1 MGCESCGSGDG
12 KPKGC
17 KSNGDCS
24 TGGCNKLNTFDWLK
38 TYDITDVDG
47 YNVMEVSFKAGSHKY
62 FYTKPD
68 HLDVGTG
75 DMVVVDTGNGYDVGQ
90 ISLSGELVRLQ
101 LKKKNISQKN
111 SFNKIVR
118 LATEKDISS
127 IDKARDVEKNTLV
140 RARAIARSLNLDMKI
155 SDIEYQADLK
165 KATFYF
171 IANGRV
177 DFRELIKQYAREF
190 HIKIEMRQ
198 IGSRQESALVGGIG
212 SCGRELCCSTWLTN
226 FSSVTT
232 SAARYQNLALN
243 QSKLTGQCGRLKCC
257 LNYELDT
264 YIEALK
270 DYPSKARF
278 LKTKMGKAELIKTD
292 IFKRIM
298 YYSLVDKMG
307 KTTILSLSPETAKKI
322 NAANK
327 KGEFPDKFDEIKI
340 ENISTEEDEEVE
352 FEENLTGII
361 ELPDEKKK
369 RNNRNRSGNQKN
381 RRSKNNNRR
390 SNRPN
395 KPKTSGQGD
404 ADSKGGKTASGSKE
418 DNSNAPNKDNRG
430 GKPKSNNKRRSR
442 PSNRSKKSGKPESK
456 PNTENK
462 NNNS

>member
-1 MGCESCGSGDG
+1 MGCESCGRGEG
-12 KPKGC
+12 TPKGC
-17 KSNGDCS
+17 KNNGNCS
-24 TGGCNKLNTFDWLK
+24 TGGCNKLNTFDWLN
-38 TYDITDVDG
+38 TYDISDYDE
-47 YNVMEVSFKAGSHKY
+47 YNVMEVSFKKGNHKY
-62 FYTKPD
+62 FYTKPK
-68 HLDVGTG
+68 HLEVGTG

-90 ISLSGELVRLQ
+90 ISLSGELVKLQ
-101 LKKKNISQKN
+101 LKKKNISTKN
-111 SFNKIVR
+111 AFNKILR
-118 LATEKDISS
+118 LASERDIQS
-127 IDKARDVEKNTLV
+127 IDKAREVEKNTLV

-270 DYPSKARF
+270 EYPSKARY
-278 LKTKMGKAELIKTD
+278 LKTKVGKAELIKTD

-298 YYSLVDKMG
+298 YYSFTDDQG
-307 KTTILSLSPETAKKI
+307 KTKILNLAPETAKKI
-322 NAANK
+322 YQANQ
-327 KGEFPDKFDEIKI
+327 KGEFPHHFEEIKM
-340 ENISTEEDEEVE
+340 EVLDVNGESEVE

-361 ELPDEKKK
+361 ELPDDKKKK
-369 RNNRNRSGNQKN
+369 RNSRSRN
-381 RRSKNNNRR
+381 
-390 SNRPN
+390 SNR
-395 KPKTSGQGD
+395 KRRD
-404 ADSKGGKTASGSKE
+404 
-418 DNSNAPNKDNRG
+418 
-430 GKPKSNNKRRSR
+430 SNNKDAKRRPQRKKRRS
-442 PSNRSKKSGKPESK
+442 SG
-456 PNTENK
+456 NK
-462 NNNS
+462 NNTKNTES